1 MDVMFIILLG
11 VLGLILLTMILGS
24 FFTVETAQVAVITR
38 FGKFLRVA
46 DPGLNWKFPY
56 IDTVA
61 GVVSLR
67 VNQISLT
74 METKTKDNVFVTIP
88 ISVQNRVRPEK
99 VFDAYYKLSDPT
111 AQIKSY
117 VEQVILG
124 HVPGMTLDEV
134 FASQSS
140 IAAAVKQELD
150 ADMAT
155 FGFEIVNVLVTD
167 IVPDQKVK
175 SAMNDINAAQ
185 REQVAANARGEA
197 EKILVVKKAE
207 AESESKALQGQG
219 IANQRKAIIEGLQS
233 STVAGSNWVFP
244 ANVTVALNAPLGQV
258 SGVTVDSHGNVY
270 LADLGNARI
279 FAVSPTGGI
288 RIVAGNGTPG
298 FSGDG
303 GPATAASLSSPYGMA
318 VDALGNLFIADWGNA
333 RIRKVTPSGVIT
345 TVAGGGTADPSRL
358 RMSPTSRPVPTS
370 KTQRVAW
377 LPAFCMPQEH
387 FAGIANSQPGNTT
400 PGAHR
405 FWDDGGA
412 RACVRARE
420 PAFRWRD

>member
-1 MDVMFIILLG
+1 MDVMWLIPLGALALIFLIVILS
-11 VLGLILLTMILGS
+11 S
-24 FFTVETAQVAVITR
+24 FFTVNTAEVAVITR
-38 FGKFLRVA
+38 FGKFLRAA
-46 DPGLNWKFPY
+46 DPGLNWKRPFF
-56 IDTVA
+56 DSVA
-61 GVVSLR
+61 GMVSLR

-99 VFDAYYKLSDPT
+99 VYDAFYKLSDPT

-207 AESESKALQGQG
+207 AEAESKALQGQG
-219 IANQRKAIIEGLQS
+219 IANQRKAIIEGLQTSIEQFQKVVDGAS
-233 STVAGSNWVFP
+233 SRDVMQLVL
-244 ANVTVALNAPLGQV
+244 VTQYFDTLKSIGENDKTNTLFL
-258 SGVTVDSHGNVY
+258 SH
-270 LADLGNARI
+270 
-279 FAVSPTGGI
+279 
-288 RIVAGNGTPG
+288 
-298 FSGDG
+298 
-303 GPATAASLSSPYGMA
+303 
-318 VDALGNLFIADWGNA
+318 
-333 RIRKVTPSGVIT
+333 TPSAVREVSDQILESML
-345 TVAGGGTADPSRL
+345 VAQQA
-358 RMSPTSRPVPTS
+358 
-370 KTQRVAW
+370 K
-377 LPAFCMPQEH
+377 
-387 FAGIANSQPGNTT
+387 N
-400 PGAHR
+400 
-405 FWDDGGA
+405 
-412 RACVRARE
+412 
-420 PAFRWRD
+420 

>member
-1 MDVMFIILLG
+1 MDAIALIFLG
-11 VLGLILLTMILGS
+11 VVALFFLIVFLSS
-24 FFTVETAQVAVITR
+24 FFTVNTAETAVITR
-38 FGKFLRVA
+38 FGKFLRIA
-46 DPGLNWKFPY
+46 QPGLNWKVPFF
-56 IDTVA
+56 DTVA

-99 VFDAYYKLSDPT
+99 VYDAYYKLSDPV

-167 IVPDQKVK
+167 IVPDAKVK

-197 EKILVVKKAE
+197 EKILVVKRAE
-207 AESESKALQGQG
+207 AEAESKALQGQG
-219 IANQRKAIIEGLQS
+219 IANQRKAIIEGLQNSVEEFQKAVNDAS
-233 STVAGSNWVFP
+233 SKDVMQLVL
-244 ANVTVALNAPLGQV
+244 VTQYFDTLKSIGESDKTNTLFL
-258 SGVTVDSHGNVY
+258 SH
-270 LADLGNARI
+270 
-279 FAVSPTGGI
+279 S
-288 RIVAGNGTPG
+288 
-298 FSGDG
+298 
-303 GPATAASLSSPYGMA
+303 
-318 VDALGNLFIADWGNA
+318 
-333 RIRKVTPSGVIT
+333 
-345 TVAGGGTADPSRL
+345 
-358 RMSPTSRPVPTS
+358 
-370 KTQRVAW
+370 
-377 LPAFCMPQEH
+377 
-387 FAGIANSQPGNTT
+387 
-400 PGAHR
+400 PGAVKEVS
-405 FWDDGGA
+405 DQILESMLGA
-412 RACVRARE
+412 SKAKG
-420 PAFRWRD
+420 

>member
-1 MDVMFIILLG
+1 MDVIYLIPLG
-11 VLGLILLTMILGS
+11 ALALFFLILALSS
-24 FFTVETAQVAVITR
+24 FFTVRTAEVAVITR

-46 DPGLNWKFPY
+46 EPGLNWKRPFF
-56 IDTVA
+56 DTVA
-61 GVVSLR
+61 GIVSLR

-74 METKTKDNVFVTIP
+74 METKTRDNVFVTIP

-99 VFDAYYKLSDPT
+99 VYDAYYKLSDPT

-167 IVPDQKVK
+167 IVPDAKVK

-207 AESESKALQGQG
+207 AEAESKALQGQG
-219 IANQRKAIIEGLQS
+219 IANQRKAIIEGLQVSIEQFQKVVDGAS
-233 STVAGSNWVFP
+233 SKDVMQLVMVTQYFDTLKSIGESDKTNTLFLSHSPSAVKDVSEQILDSMVVA
-244 ANVTVALNAPLGQV
+244 
-258 SGVTVDSHGNVY
+258 
-270 LADLGNARI
+270 
-279 FAVSPTGGI
+279 
-288 RIVAGNGTPG
+288 
-298 FSGDG
+298 
-303 GPATAASLSSPYGMA
+303 
-318 VDALGNLFIADWGNA
+318 
-333 RIRKVTPSGVIT
+333 
-345 TVAGGGTADPSRL
+345 
-358 RMSPTSRPVPTS
+358 
-370 KTQRVAW
+370 
-377 LPAFCMPQEH
+377 
-387 FAGIANSQPGNTT
+387 
-400 PGAHR
+400 
-405 FWDDGGA
+405 A
-412 RACVRARE
+412 RANG
-420 PAFRWRD
+420 

>member
-1 MDVMFIILLG
+1 MDPMFLIPVGAAALIVLIIFLS
-11 VLGLILLTMILGS
+11 S
-24 FFTVETAQVAVITR
+24 FFTVNTAEVAVITH
-38 FGKFLRVA
+38 FGEFKRIA
-46 DPGLNWKFPY
+46 TPGLNWKLPFF
-56 IDTVA
+56 DAVA

-67 VNQISLT
+67 VSQISLT

-99 VFDAYYKLSDPT
+99 VYDAFYKLADPT

-207 AESESKALQGQG
+207 AEAESKALQGQG
-219 IANQRKAIIEGLQS
+219 IANQRKAIIEGLQVSIEQFQKVVDGAS
-233 STVAGSNWVFP
+233 SKDVMQLVMVTQYFDTLKSIGESDKTNTLFLSHSPGSVKEVSEQILESMLIAGR
-244 ANVTVALNAPLGQV
+244 ANG
-258 SGVTVDSHGNVY
+258 
-270 LADLGNARI
+270 
-279 FAVSPTGGI
+279 
-288 RIVAGNGTPG
+288 
-298 FSGDG
+298 
-303 GPATAASLSSPYGMA
+303 
-318 VDALGNLFIADWGNA
+318 
-333 RIRKVTPSGVIT
+333 
-345 TVAGGGTADPSRL
+345 
-358 RMSPTSRPVPTS
+358 
-370 KTQRVAW
+370 
-377 LPAFCMPQEH
+377 
-387 FAGIANSQPGNTT
+387 
-400 PGAHR
+400 
-405 FWDDGGA
+405 
-412 RACVRARE
+412 
-420 PAFRWRD
+420 